1 MKTEIPISPVDLYRK
16 FAGTDSKALVSFQ
29 AITALNIHLGGD
41 ENISKKALN
50 EYLRN
55 LTFQGL
61 SKENNSIFMSYEDM
75 GNLALD
81 ILESLARIENQLVD
95 GSNILS
101 ESLKQQLDQANEEYK
116 LDLPPELKI
125 QKNISKY
132 KKGGKEL
139 PPEPVSSSTPLKT
152 EEINEIYDKEKE
164 NYLKTAVTYNQVDI
178 MPKLKQQRKVTKMQ
192 LTK

>member
-75 GNLALD
+75 GNLVLD

-132 KKGGKEL
+132 KKAGKEL

-164 NYLKTAVTYNQVDI
+164 NYLKTAVTINQVDI
-178 MPKLKQQRKVTKMQ
+178 MPKLKQQRKVIKMQ